1 MLVFPAAGAVRARK
15 FLAATAIALACA
27 GAARAGEEAGDTG
40 PETTSGEPYV
50 SRLTPAERRTL
61 GAEFYRRL
69 SPYFLNTE
77 IISAGNAGGQLQNA
91 ASVATGLVSGISDG
105 QILLMDMQLD
115 QFYLPEPLPVEKR
128 GDGFLIRLEDLI
140 RALDFPIEVDEAA
153 GRANGWFIRQD
164 NLFQL
169 DLQAGFVRVGERRI
183 RIGPHMV
190 ERRGEQIWISNVV
203 AADWFSIE
211 FLISYRQL
219 LIILKPAEMLP
230 IQLRLRR
237 ANMRIARPPRHAM
250 PIRNPYIAAPRPL
263 IAAPSFDT
271 QLINSLSATNGKN
284 FRGTSKYAVKAKAP
298 LLGGALDGFISG
310 DNSDAVRA
318 ARFSLG
324 YKEPDGIFGIPV
336 VTQVTFGDVYSV
348 RTSLLG
354 SGRLERGVY
363 MSNLPLGRQ
372 INLDTTTI
380 AGNSFPGYDVQ
391 LFRGAALI
399 GSQEIGEDGRY
410 EFDEVPVFP
419 GINEFLLVFHSP
431 QGQVIEETQIVNVDP
446 ALFAGSRLVYE
457 LSLTDQN
464 RTLLDDTITTIGLDT
479 GPRAAGRAQ
488 YTLGG
493 GFALEAGF
501 ESLNDVGQRRTLGYA
516 GLSQS
521 SKLLRTRAVITAD
534 LDGNVGLEALVQA
547 RLGKLRAR
555 LEHRELGDI
564 GLAGVVGRATR
575 RFSRVNVTGSLRS
588 GGTRSPLVTYDFFG
602 KREEFV
608 NGELIEDL
616 GVGLGTRIIGFSLST
631 NVAYRKKGSVNNA
644 VSEEVFAG
652 TSQITAARG
661 RWQTRIR
668 SNYEFSPRMQFT
680 SLGADIGYRI
690 TDQIR
695 PQARIQ
701 HETVTN
707 LTSAT
712 AFLNYDAGFARIS
725 PSISYDTANR
735 FAAFVT
741 VRFSTTREP
750 ETGKWHFLDRPITE
764 DGHLSALVFL
774 DENENGRLDA
784 GEQVLD
790 NVEVAAIHQR
800 MSTTTNA
807 RGIAFFPRLRSFERT
822 DVEIVRETLPEPTQ
836 APAQAGWSI
845 MPRPGVTQKLEL
857 PVVRIWSIRGS
868 LVESQGQSA
877 RGFSGLPVRLRDLDS
892 GEVVAETRS
901 DSEGGFEIRD
911 IRNGKYRIELD
922 NELLREEGFQ
932 AAKAR
937 YVSTTKLTAEYTGI
951 DLVSAP
957 SGMVARYPSMTGTP
971 GARSVPLGTKI
982 TGARDTAVPPY
993 HALLLGYSRSRL
1005 GIALSWV
1012 NIRRR
1017 APQLFAGLRP
1027 IVNSLD
1033 SARIAAMPTQRY
1045 PLRVGPIPNRDDAEI
1060 LCDLLR
1066 HNRIPCR
1073 VVPGFELPMTVT
1085 Y

>member
-1 MLVFPAAGAVRARK
+1 MKVPWAAGARRARK
-15 FLAATAIALACA
+15 LIAATAIALACTGTA
-27 GAARAGEEAGDTG
+27 SAGEEAGDAE
-40 PETTSGEPYV
+40 PETTTGKPYI
-50 SRLTPAERRTL
+50 SRLTPAERRAL

-77 IISAGNAGGQLQNA
+77 IISAGEAGSQLQNT
-91 ASVATGLVSGISDG
+91 ASVDTSLVSGISDG

-128 GDGFLIRLEDLI
+128 GDGFLIRLEDLV

-153 GRANGWFIRQD
+153 GRANGWFIRDD

-169 DLQAGFVRVGERRI
+169 DLQAGRVLVGERRK
-183 RIGPHMV
+183 RIGPHKV
-190 ERRGEQIWISNVV
+190 ERRGNQIWISNVV

-211 FLISYRQL
+211 FLIAYRQL

-284 FRGTSKYAVKAKAP
+284 FRGMSNYAVKAKAP

-310 DNSDAVRA
+310 DNRDAVRA

-391 LFRGAALI
+391 LFRSAALI

-419 GINEFLLVFHSP
+419 GVNEFLLVFHSP

-446 ALFAGSRLVYE
+446 ARFAGSRLVYE

-464 RTLLDDTITTIGLDT
+464 RTLLDDTITTVGLDT
-479 GPRAAGRAQ
+479 GLRAAGRAQ
-488 YTLGG
+488 YALGS

-516 GLSQS
+516 GISQS
-521 SKLLRTRAVITAD
+521 SRLLRTRAVITAD
-534 LDGNVGLEALVQA
+534 LDGNIGLEALVQA

-564 GLAGVVGRATR
+564 GLAGAIGRATR
-575 RFSRVNVTGSLRS
+575 RSSRVNITGSLRS
-588 GGTRSPLVTYDFFG
+588 GGTRSPLITYDFFG

-616 GVGLGTRIIGFSLST
+616 GAGLGTRIVGLSLST
-631 NVAYRKKGSVNNA
+631 NAAYRKKGSVNNA
-644 VSEEVFAG
+644 VSEEIFVG

-668 SNYEFSPRMQFT
+668 SNYEFSPRMQLT

-690 TDQIR
+690 TDRIR

-701 HETVTN
+701 HETLTN

-712 AFLNYDAGFARIS
+712 AFLNYDAGFARI
-725 PSISYDTANR
+725 
-735 FAAFVT
+735 
-741 VRFSTTREP
+741 
-750 ETGKWHFLDRPITE
+750 
-764 DGHLSALVFL
+764 
-774 DENENGRLDA
+774 
-784 GEQVLD
+784 
-790 NVEVAAIHQR
+790 
-800 MSTTTNA
+800 
-807 RGIAFFPRLRSFERT
+807 
-822 DVEIVRETLPEPTQ
+822 
-836 APAQAGWSI
+836 
-845 MPRPGVTQKLEL
+845 
-857 PVVRIWSIRGS
+857 
-868 LVESQGQSA
+868 
-877 RGFSGLPVRLRDLDS
+877 
-892 GEVVAETRS
+892 
-901 DSEGGFEIRD
+901 
-911 IRNGKYRIELD
+911 
-922 NELLREEGFQ
+922 
-932 AAKAR
+932 
-937 YVSTTKLTAEYTGI
+937 
-951 DLVSAP
+951 
-957 SGMVARYPSMTGTP
+957 
-971 GARSVPLGTKI
+971 
-982 TGARDTAVPPY
+982 
-993 HALLLGYSRSRL
+993 
-1005 GIALSWV
+1005 
-1012 NIRRR
+1012 
-1017 APQLFAGLRP
+1017 
-1027 IVNSLD
+1027 
-1033 SARIAAMPTQRY
+1033 
-1045 PLRVGPIPNRDDAEI
+1045 
-1060 LCDLLR
+1060 
-1066 HNRIPCR
+1066 
-1073 VVPGFELPMTVT
+1073 
-1085 Y
+1085 